1 MSHAAAFAWRVRR
14 VTVAEWWL
22 LCESAAL
29 AVGVEIALRCVP
41 LARILRALEGRPV
54 ANRSPRDQAA
64 DERLARLARWPYRV
78 LPLPSTCLRVSL
90 VQVAVLRRRQVP
102 ATLRLGVRRVGDV
115 LHFHAWVDCDG
126 PLDDHAGAASYRA
139 FEPVPAAAVSRSA
152 RWSQSAPRRGAR
164 VPAGRRHARPA
175 TARDRP
181 PCACRR
187 CD

>member
-126 PLDDHAGAASYRA
+126 PLDDHAGAAQLSRLRA
-139 FEPVPAAAVSRSA
+139 GACGRGQPQRSMVVVSTSARRPRASRPPPCPASHCSRSA
-152 RWSQSAPRRGAR
+152 TVR
-164 VPAGRRHARPA
+164 VPSM
-175 TARDRP
+175 
-181 PCACRR
+181 
-187 CD
+187 